1 MARSLQK
8 HAVVIGGSIAGLLA
22 ARVLSAAFE
31 QVTIVERDELPAIAA
46 ERKGVPQSPQP
57 HILLTKGYRILK
69 ELFPGIEHE
78 LLADGAIPVDW
89 GTDFH
94 YFAFGGWLA
103 AAPEESELTSVSCT
117 RPLLEAAVRRRV
129 QGISNVQMLSPYRVR
144 SLTGDAH
151 AVTGVSM
158 AHTHDRQTE
167 KALTADLVIDASG
180 RSTNASDWLAAI
192 GQQPP
197 AIDTVNAGLGYAT
210 RRYQLPPDWS
220 ADWKVMLIGHE
231 PPDNSRLG
239 YLAQV
244 ENNELIATLGGYENQ
259 YPPLEED
266 AFLAF
271 AQQLSDPSFYKAIAS
286 LTPTTPIKAY
296 RSTANKRRRY
306 DQLEHMPTG
315 FIAIGDAVC
324 ALCPAYGQGLT
335 TSGQSAVVLQDWL
348 SQNELT
354 HTLAFQKKLEK
365 AIKPS
370 YDVAAGSDSG
380 FVSTKGRIPKG
391 RVAKVMNS
399 YMRRLFTIAH
409 TDGELNL
416 SLIKIAHMIDSPI
429 KLFHPKILLKM
440 I

>member
-1 MARSLQK
+1 
-8 HAVVIGGSIAGLLA
+8 
-22 ARVLSAAFE
+22 
-31 QVTIVERDELPAIAA
+31 
-46 ERKGVPQSPQP
+46 
-57 HILLTKGYRILK
+57 
-69 ELFPGIEHE
+69 
-78 LLADGAIPVDW
+78 
-89 GTDFH
+89 
-94 YFAFGGWLA
+94 
-103 AAPEESELTSVSCT
+103 
-117 RPLLEAAVRRRV
+117 
-129 QGISNVQMLSPYRVR
+129 
-144 SLTGDAH
+144 
-151 AVTGVSM
+151 
-158 AHTHDRQTE
+158 
-167 KALTADLVIDASG
+167 
-180 RSTNASDWLAAI
+180 
-192 GQQPP
+192 
-197 AIDTVNAGLGYAT
+197 
-210 RRYQLPPDWS
+210 
-220 ADWKVMLIGHE
+220 
-231 PPDNSRLG
+231 PDNSRLG

-271 AQQLSDPSFYKAIAS
+271 AQQLSDPSFSKAIAS

-348 SQNELT
+348 SQSELT

-409 TDGELNL
+409 TDGDLNL